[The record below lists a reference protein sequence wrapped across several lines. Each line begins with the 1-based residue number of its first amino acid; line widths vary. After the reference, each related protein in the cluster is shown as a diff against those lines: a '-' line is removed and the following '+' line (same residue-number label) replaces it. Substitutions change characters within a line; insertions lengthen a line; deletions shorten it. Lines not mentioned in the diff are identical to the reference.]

1 MTSYKKIGTRTPE
14 KINIDLGAIPENE
27 SDALC
32 RAVLHGMAA
41 MFEDPTVRADYEKWK
56 NKRKLRKEA
65 ATT

>member
-1 MTSYKKIGTRTPE
+1 MTDYKKVGTRTPE

-32 RAVLHGMAA
+32 RA
-41 MFEDPTVRADYEKWK
+41 DYEKWK
-56 NKRKLRKEA
+56 NERKLRKEA

>member
-1 MTSYKKIGTRTPE
+1 MTSYKKVGTRNPE

-41 MFEDPTVRADYEKWK
+41 LFEDPIVRADYEKWK
-56 NKRKLRKEA
+56 NERKLRKEA

>member
-1 MTSYKKIGTRTPE
+1 MTDYKKVGTRTPG

-27 SDALC
+27 SDGLC

-41 MFEDPTVRADYEKWK
+41 LFEDPIVRADYEKWK
-56 NKRKLRKEA
+56 NERKLRKEA